1 MLIHFTDVYVCHFPL
16 MGLESGA
23 TPPNVVVV
31 VQLAEWSLP
40 IPEDPGSNQAI
51 GNFYSTYLLL
61 TVCRQDKNKRKR
73 IRELLIV
80 KNLKPNVP
88 MNLAFGCSASQ
99 LPNKLIS
106 IGGEA

>member
-23 TPPNVVVV
+23 TPPNVVVE

-73 IRELLIV
+73 SREWLIV
-80 KNLKPNVP
+80 KKTSNQMYPWTLP
-88 MNLAFGCSASQ
+88 LASQ